1 MIFSLVRFG
10 SVRFVHTVMLS
21 SYAVMLVFPL
31 KWDSLLFTRI
41 DRIWPVCKRK
51 RATDWERRE
60 RESGRMN
67 VVTKWKKEM
76 MVLNAQYIRWILYI
90 ANILALVRSFADTG
104 KAPTCYSMWRIL
116 DLRRHKPIQQTERK
130 DKQHDKQQNRKKNKM
145 TQKYI
150 RNVVNSCKQYVLQ
163 KFFFLFLLATLH
175 SDFCFILDYF
185 LFRCMCICIQFFFLL
200 CSFRLLLFFPTI
212 PCSPLIALRHT

>member
-76 MVLNAQYIRWILYI
+76 MVLNAQYIRWITHREYSC
-90 ANILALVRSFADTG
+90 ARSLVRWHRKSANMLFDVKNSRFEAT
-104 KAPTCYSMWRIL
+104 
-116 DLRRHKPIQQTERK
+116 QTNSANWAQRQTTRQAT
-130 DKQHDKQQNRKKNKM
+130 KQKKKQNDAKVHTK
-145 TQKYI
+145 
-150 RNVVNSCKQYVLQ
+150 
-163 KFFFLFLLATLH
+163 
-175 SDFCFILDYF
+175 
-185 LFRCMCICIQFFFLL
+185 RCELV
-200 CSFRLLLFFPTI
+200 
-212 PCSPLIALRHT
+212 